1 MRDRRH
7 FVFIFLAASLAV
19 LPLVLKGPSCGH
31 DLEFHLLN
39 WLEAGS
45 QWKQGV
51 LIPRWDFTAAWNSGE
66 PRFVFYPPLSWTVGA
81 LLGFLLPWV
90 AVPIAFIWLALVACG
105 LAMHRLA
112 REWTDS
118 GWALVAAAFY
128 MVNPYMLF
136 VFYERAA
143 YAELLAAA
151 WIPLLMLA
159 ILRPH
164 LTLPGIAVPICLL
177 WLTNAPAAVMGCYAF
192 AILGFMRIV
201 STWSGAQGVR
211 AALKEA
217 ATVVAGAILGIGLAA
232 FYILPATLEQ
242 RWVQISMPNLRGVR
256 YQDNFLFGFIGDTT
270 HDTILRTASHCGVAL
285 LALAAIFLAAALFS
299 GSREPG
305 ISPPAR
311 GARKRVLL
319 ALAVLTGIVAFLLTS
334 PSAILWRHVPELD
347 NLQFPWRF
355 CAILGAAAAALLALA
370 MPRTAKHSTAAAA
383 LALVLP
389 LALTLGGDHF
399 YRPFCH
405 PEAAVSSVVADF
417 YNGERYDPTD
427 EYTPVGADP
436 QALQHANPA
445 FWIADSPTAP
455 APQAADRDYSVAL
468 ARRLHFTV
476 STPVPR
482 FLVLSL
488 RDYPAWKI
496 AINGTPIAIR
506 PHRPDGLIALPIA
519 GGVSKIDIAYAH
531 TPDQIAGWIVTALSA
546 GALFFAG
553 RRRRQDARRL
563 KRGRSR

>member
-1 MRDRRH
+1 MRDRRYL
-7 FVFIFLAASLAV
+7 VFLLLAATLAV
-19 LPLVLKGPSCGH
+19 FPLILKGPSCGH

-81 LLGFLLPWV
+81 LLGLFLPWI
-90 AVPIAFIWLALVACG
+90 AVPIVFIWLALVACG

-112 REWTDS
+112 REWADS

-143 YAELLAAA
+143 CAELLAAA

-159 ILRPH
+159 ILRPR
-164 LTLPGIAVPICLL
+164 LSIPGIAVPICLL

-192 AILGFMRIV
+192 AILGAARIV
-201 STWSGAQGVR
+201 FTGRGAQGAR
-211 AALKEA
+211 AALREA
-217 ATVVAGAILGIGLAA
+217 AAIAAGAVLGIGLAA
-232 FYILPATLEQ
+232 FYIVPATIEQ
-242 RWVQISMPNLRGVR
+242 RWVQIKMPTLRGVR
-256 YQDNFLFGFIGDTT
+256 YQDNFLFGFIGDAT
-270 HDTILRTASHCGVAL
+270 HDNILRTASHCGAIL
-285 LALAAIFLAAALFS
+285 LVLAAIFLAAAHFS
-299 GSREPG
+299 GSRQPG
-305 ISPPAR
+305 VSPAAR
-311 GARKRVLL
+311 GARQRVLL
-319 ALAVLTGIVAFLLTS
+319 ALAVLTCIVAFLLTS
-334 PSAILWRHVPELD
+334 PSAILWRHVPELG

-370 MPRTAKHSTAAAA
+370 TPRTGKHSIAATA

-389 LALTLGGDHF
+389 LALTLGGDRF

-405 PEAAVSSVVADF
+405 PEAAVPSLVDSF
-417 YNGERYDPTD
+417 YSGTRYDPTD

-436 QALQHANPA
+436 QALEHANPA
-445 FWIADSPTAP
+445 FWVADSPTAP
-455 APQAADRDYSVAL
+455 APQAASRDYSVAL

-476 STPVPR
+476 ATTAPR
-482 FLVLSL
+482 FVVLSL
-488 RDYPAWKI
+488 RDYPAWKV
-496 AINGTPIAIR
+496 AINGVPIASR

-519 GGVSKIDIAYAH
+519 SGVSKIDIAYAH
-531 TPDQIAGWIVTALSA
+531 TPDQIAGWIVSALSA
-546 GALFFAG
+546 GVLG
-553 RRRRQDARRL
+553 SIWRRRRPRA
-563 KRGRSR
+563 